1 MPRQCAMRASRPPIE
16 PRIVVCPTPEA
27 TRALASGLARAARPG
42 DVLALSGD
50 LGAGK
55 TQFAKGFGE
64 GLGVAA
70 TITSPSF
77 VLMAEYVGRLPL
89 FHLDLYRL
97 ADAVDAFA
105 SGLIDDRQAA
115 GVTLIEWP
123 ERLGAALPVDHLAV
137 RIEGSA
143 DEPRTIEL
151 RASGSAARHYLEA
164 AR

>member
-1 MPRQCAMRASRPPIE
+1 MPRQCAMRATSPPVESRL
-16 PRIVVCPTPEA
+16 VVCRTPEA
-27 TRALASGLARAARPG
+27 TRALAAGLARAARPG
-42 DVLALSGD
+42 DVLALSGE

-64 GLGVAA
+64 GLGVVA

-105 SGLIDDRQAA
+105 GGLIDDRQAA

-123 ERLGAALPVDHLAV
+123 ERLGAALPGDHLAV

-143 DEPRTIEL
+143 DEPRRIEL
-151 RASGSAARHYLEA
+151 RASGSAARHYIEA
-164 AR
+164 VR